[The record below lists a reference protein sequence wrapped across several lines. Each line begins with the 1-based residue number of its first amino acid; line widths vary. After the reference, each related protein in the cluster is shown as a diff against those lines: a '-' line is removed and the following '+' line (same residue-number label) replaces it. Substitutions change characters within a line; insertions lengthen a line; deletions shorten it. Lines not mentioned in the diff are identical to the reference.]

1 MRALKK
7 ISVVTAAIVLLALA
21 GAGAA
26 AGAAAATGARA
37 APGARAAGPGS
48 GCSAVRTPTG
58 WQVVCDNSSGS
69 PGVPG
74 SPGGPGGPGGPGA
87 PGDPG
92 YAIRTTC
99 TLASPGAMT
108 PPYPAPAGQVWM
120 RTVCTSIG
128 LYGTAAAPGGLV
140 LVAAGATAAA
150 PAVTPQEV
158 LQMVLAELTVPKP
171 TYLTAP
177 PPGHDGLVGLPEW
190 FWITNWHAIRRYLAV
205 GPVSATVTAVPAR
218 LTFSPGGGLPSVS
231 CRGPGRPYDRNRP
244 ASAQHSAC
252 TYTYQQSSALQPGG
266 AYAASL
272 SVTWTAAWTTSDGA
286 GGAVNPPLHVETTFA
301 LPVAEGQALV
311 NSPGSNP

>member
-7 ISVVTAAIVLLALA
+7 ISVVTAAVALLALA

-37 APGARAAGPGS
+37 TARTRAAGPGS

-74 SPGGPGGPGGPGA
+74 SPGGPGGPGGPG
-87 PGDPG
+87 DPG
-92 YAIRTTC
+92 FAIRTTC
-99 TLASPGAMT
+99 TLAPPGGMT

-140 LVAAGATAAA
+140 LVPAGSTAAA
-150 PAVTPQEV
+150 PGISPQQV
-158 LQMVLAELTVPKP
+158 LQMVLAELTVPRP
-171 TYLTAP
+171 AFLTAP
-177 PPGHDGLVGLPEW
+177 PRFRDGLVGMPEW

-205 GPVSATVTAVPAR
+205 GPASATVTAVPER
-218 LTFSPGGGLPSVS
+218 LTFSPGGGLPIVS
-231 CRGPGRPYDRNRP
+231 CRGPGLQYNKKLP

-252 TYTYQQSSALQPGG
+252 SYTYRQSSAQQPGA
-266 AYAASL
+266 AYTASV
-272 SVTWTAAWTTSDGA
+272 SVTWTATWTTSDGA
-286 GGAVNPPLHVETTFA
+286 GGAVNPPLQVHTTFA